1 MIKKF
6 FLTLLPLLFGI
17 CAVAEEI
24 SPKANPQAEVVMGNA
39 RFTVLTPRLVRME
52 WAADGKFEDK
62 ASLGIV
68 NRNLPVPAFKVI
80 KSPENLL

>member
-1 MIKKF
+1 MQRIFESKKYICEAKLKTYIDMIKKF

-52 WAADGKFEDK
+52 WAADGKF
-62 ASLGIV
+62 
-68 NRNLPVPAFKVI
+68 
-80 KSPENLL
+80 